1 MLQIIVAIFITF
13 VFIKIAHKFDN
24 LASDIEVIPL
34 VFIPGLIAIFL
45 SFFLPDHL
53 FFLILPIVFLVALF
67 RLRQYDLLPWGR
79 AFIYSFIVILGFLA
93 SDILFW
99 FIFFK

>member
-1 MLQIIVAIFITF
+1 MLQIIAAIFITF
-13 VFIKIAHKFDN
+13 IFIKIAHKFDK

-34 VFIPGLIAIFL
+34 VFIPGLIAILL
-45 SFFLPDHL
+45 SFFLPNHL
-53 FFLILPIVFLVALF
+53 FFLILPIVFLGALF
-67 RLRQYDLLPWGR
+67 RLRQYDLLSWGR

-99 FIFFK
+99 FVFFK